1 MKMFPVLT
9 GEKSKDFY
17 NAFDVYVQDVHK
29 CVTRL
34 REAIHLYCDGDAKAA
49 EIAGKKVVNLEKKAD
64 FLRRDLEKNLYE
76 GVLIPFGKED
86 KYNLI
91 EAIDDIADKAEIA
104 VRLAKIVM
112 PNIPKKLA
120 PDLRL
125 LADQVESTVARLGSA
140 VMLLN
145 KDIDKAIK
153 KAKEVELERE
163 KVREIEFRI
172 FENLFSKK
180 KVTDVNSL
188 LLKEMISLVALV
200 ADKTEEAADRVVVLA
215 VKYES

>member
-1 MKMFPVLT
+1 MNLLPVLS
-9 GEKSKDFY
+9 GEKSKGFY
-17 NAFDVYVQDVHK
+17 NAFDIYVQDVHK

-76 GVLIPFGKED
+76 GVLIPFGRED

-104 VRLAKIVM
+104 VRLAKIAM
-112 PNIPKKLA
+112 PNVPKKLV
-120 PDLRL
+120 PDMKL
-125 LADQVESTVARLGSA
+125 LADQVESTVAKLGSA

-163 KVREIEFRI
+163 KVRETEFKI
-172 FENLFSKK
+172 FEGLFSNAKGK
-180 KVTDVNSL
+180 EINAL
-188 LLKEMISLVALV
+188 LLKDLVSLVALV
-200 ADKTEEAADRVVVLA
+200 ADKTEEAADRVVVLS